1 MVVKALI
8 VEDSRLAR
16 EDLKRLLL
24 PHSHIQVIGEA
35 GHPDEAL
42 QLIEKEQP
50 DLLFLDI
57 NMPGKSGFDLL
68 EQLETCPSVIFTTA
82 YSDYAIRSFDYN
94 TVDYLLKPISP
105 ERLAKALS
113 KLTDMQHS
121 AAESADSA
129 EPLEADS
136 RIFIKDGERCF
147 LVELVKIRRL
157 ESCGNYTRLIF
168 DEGSPLIYKSLSK
181 IEAKLPVRIFFRANR
196 QLIVNLRYINKIDD
210 WVNGGY
216 RAIMNDGTEV
226 EISRRH
232 ASRFKALLSL

>member
-1 MVVKALI
+1 MAVKALI
-8 VEDSRLAR
+8 IEDSRLAR
-16 EDLKRLLL
+16 EDLKILLR
-24 PHSHIQVIGEA
+24 SHPQIQVIGEA

-42 QLIEKEQP
+42 PLIENTHP

-68 EQLETCPSVIFTTA
+68 EQLEECPSIIFTTA

-94 TVDYLLKPISP
+94 TVDYLLKPVSP

-113 KLTDMQHS
+113 KLTDVKNHV
-121 AAESADSA
+121 AEA
-129 EPLEADS
+129 EPPLEADS
-136 RIFIKDGERCF
+136 RIFVKDGERCF
-147 LVELVKIRRL
+147 LVELAKIRRL
-157 ESCGNYTRLIF
+157 ESNGNYTRLIF
-168 DEGSPLIYKSLSK
+168 DDGQPLIYKSLSK
-181 IEAKLPVRIFFRANR
+181 IEDRLPAQIFFRANR
-196 QLIVNLRYINKIDD
+196 QMIVNLRYIHKIDD

-216 RAIMNDGTEV
+216 RVVMNDGVEV